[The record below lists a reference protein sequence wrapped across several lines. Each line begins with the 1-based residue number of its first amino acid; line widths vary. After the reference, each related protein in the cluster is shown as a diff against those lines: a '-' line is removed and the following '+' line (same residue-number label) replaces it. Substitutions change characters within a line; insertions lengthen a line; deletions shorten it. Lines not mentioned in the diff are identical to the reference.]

1 MTSLSLL
8 ADRTIIICAFTL
20 IIILLL
26 LFLSRLLD
34 LRNMPFVA
42 GRRFNWFTDILPV
55 ASETLRETA
64 NITQGDLLSCQPR
77 VKVT

>member
-8 ADRTIIICAFTL
+8 ADRTVVVCAFTL
-20 IIILLL
+20 IIILL

>member
-1 MTSLSLL
+1 
-8 ADRTIIICAFTL
+8 
-20 IIILLL
+20 
-26 LFLSRLLD
+26 
-34 LRNMPFVA
+34 MPFVA